1 MWCSQK
7 SFSHRE
13 RERERESHASGYDVI
28 YIDPPYNTQAS
39 FNEGN
44 QVANDKENILP
55 SKFIYRDKYSRNGWL
70 NLLNERLNL
79 AKNLLK
85 EDGLIFISID
95 DNQQAYLKV
104 LMDEIFGEENF
115 IANFVWQ
122 KKHEGLAADSKFVK
136 VLTEHILA
144 YSKNI
149 QQLTTNIYIQNIDDG
164 SYKFSD
170 EYIHE
175 RGKYKLIQLDFASLT
190 WSERLDYP
198 IKYNGK
204 TYYAGGSQEKWNARH
219 HGSHAVKDWRW
230 RWSNQKVKWGIENG
244 FIVFKNERVYTK
256 QYQFVDNNNQKI
268 ERVSKF
274 SNLILL
280 AQGTEGAQE
289 QKNIFATKVFD
300 HPKPVDLIKYLINL
314 HPNKNIKVLDF
325 FAGSG
330 TTGHAVWDLNRQ
342 DGGNRTFTLVTNNQ
356 NNIGIN
362 VTYERLFRVA
372 NGFGTKN
379 EKVAWSEKN
388 EAYCTNLKVFDINY
402 FDTSIF
408 NSEIEIEQLT
418 NLLMKL
424 FREFN
429 IKINENVSEGKYLEL
444 LNHLLALK
452 PQKSKENDEFN

>member
-1 MWCSQK
+1 M
-7 SFSHRE
+7 
-13 RERERESHASGYDVI
+13 
-28 YIDPPYNTQAS
+28 DPPYNTQAS

-95 DNQQAYLKV
+95 DNQQAYLKI

-115 IANFVWQ
+115 ITDLIWQ
-122 KKHEGLAADSKFVK
+122 KKNEGSSSDSKFIRE
-136 VLTEHILA
+136 LTEYVVA

-149 QQLTTNIYIQNIDDG
+149 QQLITNTYIQNIDDG

-170 EYIHE
+170 EHVE
-175 RGKYKLIQLDFASLT
+175 KRGRYKLNQLDRNGLT
-190 WSERLDYP
+190 WSHGLDFPIEHNKQVYYP
-198 IKYNGK
+198 
-204 TYYAGGSQEKWNARH
+204 GGSEEDWKSRKL
-219 HGSHAVKDWRW
+219 GKHATKDWRW
-230 RWSNQKVKWGIENG
+230 RWSSQKVKWGIEND
-244 FIVFKNERVYTK
+244 FIVFQNEKVYTK
-256 QYQFVDNNNQKI
+256 QYQFVDNDNQEIK
-268 ERVSKF
+268 RTAKF
-274 SNLILL
+274 SNLILSTHGSK
-280 AQGTEGAQE
+280 GTQE